1 MANLKETAELAY
13 RQLFPN
19 PGDETALD
27 KEDFVSTAKTEY
39 AYQML
44 LMAWKSKATEGEF
57 IVPSY
62 ISREVEKDVV
72 DNVMDISDLDI
83 LKSLPSE
90 MWLQNIG
97 GLNCGCKYVKTTI
110 NLTQLLCDDNSL
122 PDDTK
127 TYYVIGK
134 KIKFPQGAHAK
145 KLTLIYANNGSDLD
159 ADEIVIDD
167 AMAGIVRTRLI
178 EIYGGKTGVE
188 DRTNNS
194 NPNG

>member
-27 KEDFVSTAKTEY
+27 REDFVSTAKTEY

-44 LMAWKSKATEGEF
+44 LMAWRNKSVDGEF

-62 ISREVEKDVV
+62 ISREVEKEVV
-72 DNVMDISDLDI
+72 NNEMDISDLEI

-90 MWLQNIG
+90 MWLQNVG
-97 GLNCGCKYVKTTI
+97 GINCGCKYVKTTI
-110 NLTQLLCDDNSL
+110 NLSQLLCDDDSMA
-122 PDDTK
+122 DDVK

-134 KIKFPQGAHAK
+134 KIKFPKGVHAK
-145 KLTLIYANNGSDLD
+145 KLPIIYANNGSDLD
-159 ADEIVIDD
+159 ADEIVVDD

-178 EIYGGKTGVE
+178 EIYGGKTGAE
-188 DRTNNS
+188 DKTNNS
-194 NPNG
+194 NGNS